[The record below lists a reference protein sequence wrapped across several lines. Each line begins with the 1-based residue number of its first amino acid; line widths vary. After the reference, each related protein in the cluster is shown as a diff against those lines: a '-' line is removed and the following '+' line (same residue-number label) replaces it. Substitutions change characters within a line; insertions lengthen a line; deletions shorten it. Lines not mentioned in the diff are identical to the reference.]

1 MSYIWVVPDTGG
13 MFGYED
19 YYGNWVIW
27 KGWTNYPAPW
37 WNRWW
42 WFIDTDDENYGP
54 YTRWWYGEW
63 LGNGSWTS
71 ATDRTH
77 TLRPLGLPH

>member
-1 MSYIWVVPDTGG
+1 MSYIWVVPDGGG

-19 YYGNWVIW
+19 YFGNTVIW
-27 KGWTNYPAPW
+27 KAWTNYPAPW

-54 YTRWWYGEW
+54 CDGGTESGLETGRGR
-63 LGNGSWTS
+63 
-71 ATDRTH
+71 A
-77 TLRPLGLPH
+77 RPIELIL